1 MAPIHTKSDTANR
14 VEIALIAALGAA
26 LVAWLWICINSYTLS
41 YWNEV
46 RLAPTFMWWHG
57 ANPYPGPGESPVTT
71 WIYGPVSLLFFTP
84 AVAAAD
90 TFNALLV
97 AAWINLSLTLLPLY
111 ALLRVTS
118 KTDAVPVTILALILS
133 LALWP
138 ASHLI
143 LGLADNM
150 AVALGLLSL
159 ALLGE
164 HPASVPPKRTL
175 WLLAF
180 AGSLA
185 LWSKPTELGPILGQ
199 LLWLALRHGRT
210 IALGQT
216 LRMAAAGGICG
227 ILFITAFGAEGLLYN
242 VFVIPSRIPAA
253 DLWEKAASP
262 VYIHIIALYVLLPF
276 GLIVPKWRQW
286 LFTAHPAQAA
296 CWFFLLS
303 LPFNIAG
310 FTTIGGN
317 TNSLHG
323 CVYLLPWLALMA
335 ARRSRWLPSALIIL
349 ALALQ
354 IQPLLRTLPE
364 LGTARQT
371 LASAEKLAALAPAQI
386 YFPWNPLIT
395 FYSERRFYHA
405 EDGLL
410 TRSLTGEKISREMLF
425 SGLPPS
431 FNFIAYRHHIRAS
444 YFDGRLPASHTYYHF
459 NGWTL
464 VSSDGLLPKAL
475 SPVTRPEASPH

>member
-1 MAPIHTKSDTANR
+1 VVPIQTKSNIPNW
-14 VEIALIAALGAA
+14 VHISLLAALGIA
-26 LVAWLWICINSYTLS
+26 LGTWLWVCINSYTLS

-57 ANPYPGPGESPVTT
+57 VNPYPGPGESPVTT
-71 WIYGPVSLLFFTP
+71 WIYGPVTLLFFTP

-90 TFNALLV
+90 TFDALLF
-97 AAWINLSLTLLPLY
+97 AAWLNLSLTLLPIY

-118 KTDAVPVTILALILS
+118 KTDAVPVKVWAFMLS
-133 LALWP
+133 LAAWP

-159 ALLGE
+159 ALLSGHE
-164 HPASVPPKRTL
+164 SVAPSKRTL

-180 AGSLA
+180 VGVLA
-185 LWSKPTELGPILGQ
+185 LWSKPTELGPVLGQ
-199 LLWLALRHGRT
+199 LLWLAMRHGKT
-210 IALGQT
+210 IAVGQT
-216 LRMAAAGGICG
+216 LRMAVAGGICG
-227 ILFITAFGAEGLLYN
+227 ILFITAFGAEGFLYN
-242 VFVIPSRIPAA
+242 VFVVPSRIPAA
-253 DLWEKAASP
+253 DLWGKATSP
-262 VYIHIIALYVLLPF
+262 VYIHSIALYVLLPF
-276 GLIVPKWRQW
+276 GLIIPRWRQW

-310 FTTIGGN
+310 FATIGGN
-317 TNSLHG
+317 INSLHG
-323 CVYLLPWLALMA
+323 CVYLLPWLALAA
-335 ARRSRWLPSALIIL
+335 ARSRRWLPPALIAF
-349 ALALQ
+349 ALFLQ

-371 LASAEKLAALAPAQI
+371 LASAEKLATLARGQI
-386 YFPWNPLIT
+386 YFPWNPLVT

-425 SGLPPS
+425 SGLPAS
-431 FNFIAYRHHIRAS
+431 FNFMAYRYHIRAS
-444 YFDGRLPASHTYYHF
+444 YFDGRLPATHTYYHF

-475 SPVTRPEASPH
+475 IPVTRPEASAH